1 MKVGPDAEQKL
12 IKWKIRSSNLS
23 LLQPLIIHHHQ
34 GLQSYLTWSEINV
47 KRVVFNLSN
56 KKVLSY

>member
-23 LLQPLIIHHHQ
+23 LLQPLIIHHQ

-47 KRVVFNLSN
+47 KRVVFNFSN
-56 KKVLSY
+56 KRVLN